1 LASSKKKRMKT
12 MGTQDIERACIA
24 SGYGF
29 AIFRH
34 EPGKGS
40 CIVAAY
46 RSLEEAREDL
56 ERVRETY
63 RTEGATFV
71 LREL

>member
-1 LASSKKKRMKT
+1 
-12 MGTQDIERACIA
+12 MGTQDVEQACIA

-29 AIFRH
+29 AILRH
-34 EPGKGS
+34 EPGTGQR
-40 CIVAAY
+40 IVAAY
-46 RSLEEAREDL
+46 RCLEEAREDL
-56 ERVRETY
+56 ERVREAY